1 MYGWLSFIAVDDY
14 RLLKVPSEF
23 WMNSW
28 LLANLTQNLLF
39 IFLRFPRKPDFLFII
54 FICQLGQ
61 QQLLVQ
67 LTVVLLWMSALEN
80 YSLLLPTLCSSPS
93 SNGDAFSSLLT
104 VHVSA
109 SSRHTAVSLEEN
121 EATVCKRE

>member
-1 MYGWLSFIAVDDY
+1 
-14 RLLKVPSEF
+14 
-23 WMNSW
+23 MNE
-28 LLANLTQNLLF
+28 LLASGKLDS
-39 IFLRFPRKPDFLFII
+39 KPVYISSFSLQAGFFFFLFS
-54 FICQLGQ
+54 CQLGQ

-109 SSRHTAVSLEEN
+109 SSRHTAASLEEN